1 MRRPDAIASPRAA
14 TKKIQLRL
22 TPLIGKGHHGS
33 MTGGRGRFAAI
44 LGLGIVALAVLQT
57 GATTPP
63 RRRPAELVLWA
74 WERPEDLRFA
84 DSSRFSIAYLAG
96 TLTIAGDDLVV
107 RPRFQPLLVRDD
119 ARILPVVRIE
129 VARGPAWAPGPL
141 LASRAAQAIV
151 RLAGGDERSREREGE
166 GERKTVQIDFDATLS
181 QRDFYRDL
189 LAELRGR
196 LPAHR
201 KISIT
206 ALASWCE
213 GDRWLESL
221 PVDEAVPMLFRMG
234 REGPEALRRFASHE
248 TLDPRCRGSVGVS
261 TDEPG
266 GWDAPVI
273 VSRTYVFHP
282 RPWKEPAARAA
293 LARRRSL

>member
-1 MRRPDAIASPRAA
+1 
-14 TKKIQLRL
+14 
-22 TPLIGKGHHGS
+22 
-33 MTGGRGRFAAI
+33 MTGGGRRFGAI
-44 LGLGIVALAVLQT
+44 LGIAALVVVET
-57 GATTPP
+57 GASSPP
-63 RRRPAELVLWA
+63 LRNANELGLWA

-107 RPRFQPLLVRDD
+107 RPRFQPLFTRKD
-119 ARILPVVRIE
+119 ARIMPVIRIE
-129 VARGPAWAPGPL
+129 VARGSPWAPPAV
-141 LASRAAQAIV
+141 LASRAAEEIV
-151 RLAGGDERSREREGE
+151 RLAGRDEQSRE
-166 GERKTVQIDFDATLS
+166 TVQIDFDATLS
-181 QRDFYRDL
+181 QRAFYREL
-189 LAELRGR
+189 LERLRRR

-213 GDRWLESL
+213 GDRWLDSL

-234 REGPEALRRFASHE
+234 REGPEALRRFSSGAS
-248 TLDPRCRGSVGVS
+248 LDPRCRGSVGVS

-266 GWDAPVI
+266 GWDAPAT

-282 RPWKEPAARAA
+282 RPWTEPEARAA
-293 LARRRSL
+293 LARRRSP